1 MAQIK
6 AIFSLVS
13 GQLIPVING
22 THTNSRYRFKDMSTN
37 IDIKHMNMIPEAK
50 GNLLPVLCT
59 KKYVPLT
66 LEQRAN
72 LTPIAG
78 WAPLRRAA
86 KQALS
91 TMAQAK
97 PGRQTIFGA
106 LILDLQTFSYK
117 VTP

>member
-1 MAQIK
+1 MAQVK
-6 AIFSLVS
+6 AIFSLVT
-13 GQLIPVING
+13 GHLIPVING
-22 THTNSRYRFKDMSTN
+22 THTNCGYRFKDMSTN
-37 IDIKHMNMIPEAK
+37 LDIRSMHLIPEPK
-50 GNLLPVLCT
+50 GTHVPVLCT

-66 LEQRAN
+66 SEQRAN

-91 TMAQAK
+91 TTAQAK